1 METSKRLN
9 NTIGLKFAF
18 IGWTDTKPARYKVTQ
33 TNTNKS
39 ILISADFGSLT
50 PFEGM
55 IEKLNS
61 IEEIQDFSLIID
73 NTQSKYYLFCIN
85 TKTNE
90 IPNLLLNF
98 KKF

>member
-1 METSKRLN
+1 MKRLN
-9 NTIGLKFAF
+9 NTIGLKFTF
-18 IGWTDTKPARYKVTQ
+18 IGWTDTKPSRYKVTQ

-39 ILISADFGSLT
+39 ILINADFGGLT
-50 PFEGM
+50 PFEG
-55 IEKLNS
+55 INEKLNS
-61 IEEIQDFSLIID
+61 IADIKDFSLLID

-90 IPNLLLNF
+90 IPDLLLNF

>member
-1 METSKRLN
+1 MDNSKRLN
-9 NTIGLKFAF
+9 NTIGLKFSF
-18 IGWTDTKPARYKVTQ
+18 IGWTDTKPSRYKVTQ

-61 IEEIQDFSLIID
+61 IEEIQDFSLMID
-73 NTQSKYYLFCIN
+73 NTQSKYYIFCIN